1 VEKIAL
7 ITDTAAD
14 LHEDIIKKYNI
25 HVLPFRIIYKDRE
38 YKDGVEITPKEVY
51 DNLDKE
57 VPTSSLPSMQDMED
71 TFTKLEE
78 EGYTN
83 AIAVTL
89 STGLSG
95 IYNAV
100 KLVSENHPSLKTY
113 VCDSQ
118 SISAGEG
125 VIVEVCAELI
135 EKGKSFDEIVNEIP
149 NIKSRI
155 DLFFVVGTLEYLKKG
170 GRIGKVSGTIAELL
184 NIKPIISVDKK
195 DGKYYTYDKVRGR
208 KQSINRILEIVEEK
222 LKKNKCR
229 VWVMD
234 GNAPEETKK
243 VFEGIKKMDNVV
255 NVNFGGTISPV
266 SGVHSG
272 PGLIGVVLIEEQ

>member
-1 VEKIAL
+1 MEKIAL

-14 LHEDIIKKYNI
+14 VHDDIVKKYNI

-38 YKDGVEITPKEVY
+38 YKDRIDITPKEVY

-71 TFTKLEE
+71 IFTKLEE
-78 EGYTN
+78 EGYTH

-89 STGLSG
+89 SSGLSG

-100 KLVSENHPSLKTY
+100 KLVSENHPKIKSY

-125 VIVEVCAELI
+125 IIIEVCAELM
-135 EKGKSFDEIVNEIP
+135 EKGKSFDEIVDEIP

-155 DLFFVVGTLEYLKKG
+155 DVFFVVGTLEYLKRG
-170 GRIGKVSGTIAELL
+170 GRIGKVSGTIGELL
-184 NIKPIISVDKK
+184 NIKPIIGIDKK
-195 DGKYYTYDKVRGR
+195 DGRYYTYDKVRGR
-208 KQSINRILEIVEEK
+208 KQSINRLLEIIGTK
-222 LKKNKCR
+222 LKESKHR
-229 VWVMD
+229 VWVMN
-234 GNAPEETKK
+234 GNASEETNK
-243 VFEGIKKMDNVV
+243 VFEKIKMMENAVQV
-255 NVNFGGTISPV
+255 SLGGDISPV

-272 PGLIGVVLIEEQ
+272 PGLIGVVLIKEQ